1 LAFIEWICGHPIH
14 QKTLEIVQTTFA
26 MLLIGTML
34 YISFYDVSDL
44 VKGHKSAA
52 AATSD
57 KTAEIMTFSPKSP
70 TVNATAPSPVSPVKP

>member
-1 LAFIEWICGHPIH
+1 
-14 QKTLEIVQTTFA
+14 

-70 TVNATAPSPVSPVKP
+70 ASTVAAPSPVSPPKP